1 MNINK
6 IIEKCNKH
14 ELRQFGLV
22 VGIVSLLV
30 SAFFFWKNIW
40 VWNYFLYIGCILVVF
55 GFLLPYLLKPIYIPW
70 MILSNIIGWIMTRVI
85 LTLLFYV
92 ILCNVAILAKIFRKK
107 FIDLKIDK
115 TKKSYWNNKGNEQ
128 ITKEDYEKQY

>member
-85 LTLLFYV
+85 LSVIFYLIMTPIGLITRLLGEDF
-92 ILCNVAILAKIFRKK
+92 LG
-107 FIDLKIDK
+107 LKNIGSS
-115 TKKSYWNNKGNEQ
+115 TYWNSRDSANELNQ
-128 ITKEDYEKQY
+128 DYEKQF